1 MLNLFILIATCSASQ
16 VSFKSLQNDI
26 VVSDQINNL
35 NSDTILD
42 IHRMAIGADP
52 EHIINEKVFETF
64 NPFNPSKKAVIV
76 ICPSMPENSL
86 SIQNFN
92 GHFISESIEISFKE
106 DVSSVLAGTS
116 DDHILVLKVTSN
128 EFVNEL
134 ERHLTELFDGDFMI
148 SYVVDNDDLTSDTSA
163 DRQILEADEPNK
175 LGATLPRNMHFPVIF
190 VFTFALLL
198 VMVFVLVWMSYEMA
212 MMEPGDNIA
221 YKLGAAQSKKMN

>member
-1 MLNLFILIATCSASQ
+1 
-16 VSFKSLQNDI
+16 
-26 VVSDQINNL
+26 
-35 NSDTILD
+35 
-42 IHRMAIGADP
+42 
-52 EHIINEKVFETF
+52 
-64 NPFNPSKKAVIV
+64 
-76 ICPSMPENSL
+76 
-86 SIQNFN
+86 
-92 GHFISESIEISFKE
+92 
-106 DVSSVLAGTS
+106 
-116 DDHILVLKVTSN
+116 
-128 EFVNEL
+128 
-134 ERHLTELFDGDFMI
+134 MI